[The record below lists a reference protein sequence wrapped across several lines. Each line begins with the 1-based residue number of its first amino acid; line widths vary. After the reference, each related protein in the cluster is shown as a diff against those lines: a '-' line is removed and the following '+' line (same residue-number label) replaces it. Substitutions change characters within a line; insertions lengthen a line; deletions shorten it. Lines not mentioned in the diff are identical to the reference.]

1 MATHQSFVDYVA
13 EQSQLAGSLTFKR
26 MFGEYALYLG
36 GKVVAFACDNS
47 LFIKASPETA
57 ALTASLPQRP
67 PYPGAKDYPVA
78 DELLDEP
85 DQLRALLLATERAM
99 PLPKPGSAK
108 PKATKSRSAVAKAGA
123 TDLPLTTP
131 HPVSASAKAVAGKAP
146 ARTAAATKKL
156 APKKTAPKT
165 SPAGRR
171 KP

>member
-1 MATHQSFVDYVA
+1 MATNQSFVDYVA

-47 LFIKASPETA
+47 LFIKASAETA

-85 DQLRALLLATERAM
+85 EQLHALLLATERAM
-99 PLPKPGSAK
+99 PPPKAKAAK
-108 PKATKSRSAVAKAGA
+108 PKATKSRSAAAKAGV
-123 TDLPLTTP
+123 TDAPAA
-131 HPVSASAKAVAGKAP
+131 ASRPALAPKKVAAAKAP
-146 ARTAAATKKL
+146 SRTTAATKKSS
-156 APKKTAPKT
+156 KKTAPKT

-171 KP
+171 RT